1 MLGMWEVF
9 LAASAP
15 IVKVMIVAMVGAA
28 SATER
33 AGILT
38 QEGLKSLSRIIIYI
52 LVPAF
57 LFTKLAGTLTVEKLG
72 MWWLIVA
79 FVLLNNMCGMSLG
92 YIIVTMLPT
101 QVGKHRRL
109 VLAACTLGNVGQ
121 IPLALASAAC
131 TEGLDKFASR
141 TQVGDC
147 DSDAQAMVGFGIRSL
162 SCLSPPPPSHILP
175 PHVWSCWLW
184 SHFSLNPPQFKP
196 TSGPTSF

>member
-1 MLGMWEVF
+1 M
-9 LAASAP
+9 AASAP

-79 FVLLNNMCGMSLG
+79 FTRPKIKPDTIIKGHAAAMAGMIVATLNKAFKIDS
-92 YIIVTMLPT
+92 
-101 QVGKHRRL
+101 
-109 VLAACTLGNVGQ
+109 AC
-121 IPLALASAAC
+121 
-131 TEGLDKFASR
+131 
-141 TQVGDC
+141 
-147 DSDAQAMVGFGIRSL
+147 
-162 SCLSPPPPSHILP
+162 PPR
-175 PHVWSCWLW
+175 
-184 SHFSLNPPQFKP
+184 
-196 TSGPTSF
+196 